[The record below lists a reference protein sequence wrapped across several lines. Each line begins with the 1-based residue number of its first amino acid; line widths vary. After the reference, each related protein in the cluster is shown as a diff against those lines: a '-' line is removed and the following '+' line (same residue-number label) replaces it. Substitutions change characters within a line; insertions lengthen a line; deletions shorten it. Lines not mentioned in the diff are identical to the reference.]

1 MLNNI
6 YNTQYSFLNR
16 KQSKPFNCFYIAT
29 SYFFLTKKKFR
40 KYFLTKKKFRKY

>member
-1 MLNNI
+1 MLNNM

-29 SYFFLTKKKFR
+29 PYFFLTKKKFR
-40 KYFLTKKKFRKY
+40 KY